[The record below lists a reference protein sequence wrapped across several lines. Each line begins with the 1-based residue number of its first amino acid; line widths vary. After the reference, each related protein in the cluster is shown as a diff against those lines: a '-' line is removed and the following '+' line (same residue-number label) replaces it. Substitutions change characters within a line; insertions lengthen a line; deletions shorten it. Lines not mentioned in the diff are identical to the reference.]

1 MPNHDD
7 MESLIAQLRSFQTRA
22 HARQRLHALGEAAVP
37 GLLGLVEDPQEHEN
51 ARWAAITLLGNLKCE
66 LAVPVLVNILRD
78 ELSLRGQARKALELI
93 TGQDAGEDADAWE
106 TLMAGSTADAGV
118 DGASTPASS
127 DDADELDLCR
137 QAVGDIATHLTWEE
151 TDGDGYAYIRL
162 PLKDDRKQQMIV
174 TFDEIDEDGRAL
186 ATIYTECGPATPEA
200 VEASSRRNVT
210 QRYGKF
216 LVEEDPDGQR
226 KVVMRHQ
233 MSCPGLLPGTL
244 RTILLNMA
252 READGLEFEITQS
265 DRI

>member
-1 MPNHDD
+1 MPNHEDI
-7 MESLIAQLRSFQTRA
+7 ENLIAQLRTFQTRA

-37 GLLGLVEDPQEHEN
+37 GLLGLVADSQEPEN
-51 ARWAAITLLGNLKCE
+51 ARWAAIALLGSLKCE

-78 ELSLRGQARKALELI
+78 ELTLRGEARRALELI

-106 TLMAGSTADAGV
+106 ALLSGSPADAGT
-118 DGASTPASS
+118 DATNTPVGS
-127 DDADELDLCR
+127 DDADELELCR
-137 QAVGDIATHLTWEE
+137 RAVGDIATHLTWEE
-151 TDGDGYAYIRL
+151 TDDSGYTYIRL
-162 PLKDDRKQQMIV
+162 PLKDGRKQQMIV
-174 TFDEIDEDGRAL
+174 TFDEADEDDRTL
-186 ATIYTECGPATPEA
+186 ATVYTECGPATPEA

-216 LVEEDPDGQR
+216 LVEEDPEGQQ

-233 MSCPGLLPGTL
+233 VLRAGLLAETL
-244 RTILLNMA
+244 RTILLTMA